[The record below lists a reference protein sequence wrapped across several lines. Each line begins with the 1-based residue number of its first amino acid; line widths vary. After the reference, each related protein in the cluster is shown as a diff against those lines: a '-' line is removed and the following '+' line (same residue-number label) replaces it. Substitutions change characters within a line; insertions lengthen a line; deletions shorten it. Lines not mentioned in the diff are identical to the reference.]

1 MSFVRRRQAF
11 EVIHSFFGEKTQT
24 QTETQNV
31 GQQQITTTDENF
43 FFQCSKHIHWK
54 VKKIENRKKKRFTS
68 NYL

>member
-11 EVIHSFFGEKTQT
+11 EVIHSFLGEKTQT

-31 GQQQITTTDENF
+31 GQQQITTTDDN

-54 VKKIENRKKKRFTS
+54 VKKIENRK
-68 NYL
+68 